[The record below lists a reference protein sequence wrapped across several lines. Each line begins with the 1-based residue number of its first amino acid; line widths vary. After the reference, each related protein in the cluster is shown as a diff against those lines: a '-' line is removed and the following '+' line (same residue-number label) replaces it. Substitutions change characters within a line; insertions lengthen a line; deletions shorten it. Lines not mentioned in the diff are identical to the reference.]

1 MISIRKKNSGFTI
14 IELLIVIIVI
24 GILATLVIV
33 TYNGIQQKA
42 RNTKR
47 DTDINAIQGQVEAFF
62 AQNGKYPTLNNVNDS
77 TWRSTNMKGLDKEA
91 LKDPNNS
98 KTDGTQYNL
107 VPTTTADSYV
117 YAVAPTDCNNAGA
130 DCIGYTLTATLE
142 GGGIY
147 SKSAL
152 N

>member
-42 RNTKR
+42 RDTKR
-47 DTDINAIQGQVEAFF
+47 KTDINAIQGQVEAYY
-62 AQNGKYPTLNNVNDS
+62 AQNGKYPTLGNINASD
-77 TWRSTNMKGLDKEA
+77 WRGTNMKGLDPSA
-91 LKDPNNS
+91 LQDPKGNAQ
-98 KTDGTQYNL
+98 TL
-107 VPTTTADSYV
+107 VAAPVADSYA
-117 YAVAPTDCNNAGA
+117 YAVTPADCNNDGT
-130 DCIGYTLTATLE
+130 DCTGYTLTATLE
-142 GGGIY
+142 AGGTY
-147 SKSAL
+147 VKQAL